1 MALIGCSE
9 TDETAF
15 EQPQST
21 PSVQASASA
30 KTPIKS
36 RVNKNYL
43 GMSIPQLEAET
54 IRVKQELALLEA
66 DMDGFDDD
74 DSRWDIL
81 EGYNEDIIEL
91 SKAKTRKVCE
101 RSRRARALVGIEGD
115 SDDCKARLNID

>member
-9 TDETAF
+9 TGETAF
-15 EQPQST
+15 EQPQSA

-36 RVNKNYL
+36 RVNKNYS
-43 GMSIPQLEAET
+43 GMSIPQLQAET

-66 DMDGFDDD
+66 DMDSFDDD

-91 SKAKTRKVCE
+91 SKAKTRKVCD